1 MEESRKWALGIDT
14 QGDSISFSF
23 QGNVWVAP
31 LESGGLEQSEIE
43 TSWHREEEKQ
53 GFTEGRGLMDSIE
66 ILPLPT
72 WVTECYI

>member
-1 MEESRKWALGIDT
+1 
-14 QGDSISFSF
+14 
-23 QGNVWVAP
+23 VWVAP